1 MAVADDAVDNKLLTS
16 ELTVDNKID
25 EVLLNLVLQKKLEV
39 STVIKVDG
47 IPKTEPKTFDRL
59 QRVITKIFTQFGK
72 IPRVYYP
79 KSEKG
84 DTKGYLFIEYEEHES
99 ALRAV
104 KRANNSRF
112 CELTLLVHLVSDCKT
127 IATLLQPI
135 PSYNEPHSSS
145 TPTTYHQYHVN
156 KSLYIRI
163 QDWMNNV
170 PHIPD
175 LEKRKMIAEAQ
186 LAMVKNKVS
195 KKC

>member
-84 DTKGYLFIEYEEHES
+84 DTKG
-99 ALRAV
+99 
-104 KRANNSRF
+104 
-112 CELTLLVHLVSDCKT
+112 

>member
-1 MAVADDAVDNKLLTS
+1 MAVAGDAIDN
-16 ELTVDNKID
+16 ELTVDSEID

-39 STVIKVDG
+39 STVIKVG
-47 IPKTEPKTFDRL
+47 SIPKTEPKSFDQL

-72 IPRVYYP
+72 ILRDYYP
-79 KSEKG
+79 KSENG
-84 DTKGYLFIEYEEHES
+84 DTKDYLFIEYEKHES
-99 ALRAV
+99 ALKAV

-112 CELTLLVHLVSDCKT
+112 CELPLLVQLVSDCKT

-135 PSYNEPHSSS
+135 PGYNEHHFWSKSS
-145 TPTTYHQYHVN
+145 TYDQYHVN

-175 LEKRKMIAEAQ
+175 LEKRLMMAEAQ
-186 LAMVKNKVS
+186 LAKNKLS
-195 KKC
+195 G

>member
-1 MAVADDAVDNKLLTS
+1 MAVAGDA
-16 ELTVDNKID
+16 VDNKID
-25 EVLLNLVLQKKLEV
+25 EILFNLVLQKKLEV

-47 IPKTEPKTFDRL
+47 IPKVEPKSFDHL
-59 QRVITKIFTQFGK
+59 QQVITEIFTKFGK
-72 IPRVYYP
+72 ILRDYYP
-79 KSEKG
+79 KSEND

-104 KRANNSRF
+104 KRANNSQF
-112 CELTLLVHLVSDCKT
+112 CELTLSVQLVSDCKT

-135 PSYNEPHSSS
+135 PGYNEQHFSSK
-145 TPTTYHQYHVN
+145 PTTYDQYHVN
-156 KSLYIRI
+156 RSLYIRI

-175 LEKRKMIAEAQ
+175 SETRIMMAEAQ

-195 KKC
+195 KIF

>member
-1 MAVADDAVDNKLLTS
+1 MAVAGDAVDN

-47 IPKTEPKTFDRL
+47 IPKVGHKGFVRL
-59 QRVITKIFTQFGK
+59 QQFITKIFTQFGK
-72 IPRVYYP
+72 ILRDYYP

-104 KRANNSRF
+104 KRANNFQF
-112 CELTLLVHLVSDCKT
+112 CELTLLVQLVSECKT

-135 PSYNEPHSSS
+135 PGNNEQHFSSK
-145 TPTTYHQYHVN
+145 PITYDQYHVN

-163 QDWMNNV
+163 QDWMNNI

-175 LEKRKMIAEAQ
+175 SEKCKMIAEAQ
-186 LAMVKNKVS
+186 LAMAKNNVS
-195 KKC
+195 KKF